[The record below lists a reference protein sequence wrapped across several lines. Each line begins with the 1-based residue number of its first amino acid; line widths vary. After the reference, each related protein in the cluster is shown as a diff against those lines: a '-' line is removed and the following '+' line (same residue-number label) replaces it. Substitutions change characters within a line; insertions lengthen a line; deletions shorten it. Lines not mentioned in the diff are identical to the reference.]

1 MVIVHEPPYSSGAV
15 HGPHEDLQWPYEEWG
30 ADAVLSGD
38 EHSYE
43 RLLKDDDGD
52 GTIVPYFV
60 NGAGGAGLYPFSSD
74 PDPDSAARYN
84 ANHGAMLVTATDAE
98 ITFEFWSIANG
109 GHARRYVTRSWLP
122 TTRLSEAHADGPA
135 RRTRSGTD
143 CPVMPGNPLISCE
156 RSPPRHG
163 MRIFP
168 GISGHLAAIQP
179 ASIAPVQ
186 SPFISSPTALNR

>member
-1 MVIVHEPPYSSGAV
+1 MPTRASRTGRPPTSAQAEWLEEGLANSVTPWQVVIVHEPPYSSGVV

-52 GTIVPYFV
+52 GTIMPYFV

-74 PDPDSAARYN
+74 PDPDSAFRYN
-84 ANHGAMLVTATDAE
+84 DNHGAMLVTATDTE

-109 GHARRYVTRSWLP
+109 GTLVDTIHHRC
-122 TTRLSEAHADGPA
+122 AD
-135 RRTRSGTD
+135 D
-143 CPVMPGNPLISCE
+143 LLV
-156 RSPPRHG
+156 
-163 MRIFP
+163 
-168 GISGHLAAIQP
+168 
-179 ASIAPVQ
+179 
-186 SPFISSPTALNR
+186 